1 METVAVI
8 LCTYNGEVYLKSQI
22 DSILNQDSILVE
34 IFARDDGSADRT
46 LEILRQYGNRY
57 SNFHLMND
65 GNTCNKGIKKGFME
79 ALSWAISYSDDILYF
94 AFITCI
100 SIIH

>member
-34 IFARDDGSADRT
+34 IFARDDGSTDRT
-46 LEILRQYGNRY
+46 LEILRQV
-57 SNFHLMND
+57 FLV
-65 GNTCNKGIKKGFME
+65 TPC
-79 ALSWAISYSDDILYF
+79 LSAT
-94 AFITCI
+94 AG
-100 SIIH
+100 